1 MKLCSTCLLYTSLHD
16 APFDAFVMLAGHDL
30 YTPQNP
36 PEYYDAGVFMEG
48 MAAAESQI
56 FCKPDGLA
64 SHSYPS
70 RNFTGDGFAS
80 GRYSPRGYQ
89 WELEIM
95 TRLAPDG
102 CKDHVRNLPVFITE
116 TGYKV
121 GPGGLDNQSAYENM
135 KGVLDYYAN
144 DNQVVASTAF
154 VFIACGEP
162 FTPFAIAGC
171 DGTQLNGVGQAIQEL
186 TKTKGEVNHIHKAQ
200 TTIECPKELV
210 ENMDTM
216 CIFEAK
222 NLGTDIW
229 KLSLIHI

>member
-1 MKLCSTCLLYTSLHD
+1 
-16 APFDAFVMLAGHDL
+16 
-30 YTPQNP
+30 
-36 PEYYDAGVFMEG
+36 MEG

-210 ENMDTM
+210 ENMDCLLYTSGKRGLLAASIATCGERYRM
-216 CIFEAK
+216 VSHRHLASSFACGRTFTSK
-222 NLGTDIW
+222 NDLCTWI
-229 KLSLIHI
+229 LHY